1 MTRSII
7 LQATLSEFTKF
18 AFIANTISFMSLQTS
33 PVYAS
38 LMIIQEQA
46 KFSEEGPQIIFVF
59 FSDSEFW

>member
-1 MTRSII
+1 MTWSII

-46 KFSEEGPQIIFVF
+46 KFSQEGPQILFVF
-59 FSDSEFW
+59 FSYSEFW